1 MEIAL
6 RRILEMQIY
15 YLDQWI
21 VLTKGVGILIT
32 TQFVWNVDL
41 LPLFQFKDE
50 LLLHESSLP
59 QNCANEEDVI

>member
-1 MEIAL
+1 MEITL

-15 YLDQWI
+15 YLDQGI
-21 VLTKGVGILIT
+21 VVTKGVGILIT
-32 TQFVWNVDL
+32 TQFVRNVDL

-59 QNCANEEDVI
+59 QNRANEEDVI